1 MSPQESEHFV
11 LILLFTISALWSYI
25 GFLSI
30 IWFTWFQVALF
41 DIRFAQDSIFE
52 RICKALQLAT
62 MVGFASTGSG
72 FATQV
77 RDENVWAFLSLSILL
92 ACSRLLLSV
101 EYSIASIFLYGTM
114 QVASKRL
121 LFIVAVF
128 IGTGVTYTGVSVTNN
143 CS

>member
-1 MSPQESEHFV
+1 
-11 LILLFTISALWSYI
+11 
-25 GFLSI
+25 
-30 IWFTWFQVALF
+30 
-41 DIRFAQDSIFE
+41 
-52 RICKALQLAT
+52 

-143 CS
+143 CSWEEQH